1 MSPLWFIGDRADLT
15 LWLHVAERS
24 TLLPQ
29 LPHGFRLGPVGSPV
43 ILSHR
48 GKTPVLAPDAFV
60 APTATLIGYVEIG
73 AQASIWFGA
82 VLRADTGHIEVGR
95 GSNVQDNVLIHTP
108 KGGETLIE
116 ENVTIGH
123 GAVLEGC
130 VIKRGS
136 LVGMNAVVM
145 RDAVIGE
152 GCMVAAGAV
161 VSEGMQVPPGT
172 LVAGV
177 PATIKNELS
186 GRSLDRI
193 QRAAAHY
200 RGLAREYMEEG

>member
-1 MSPLWFIGDRADLT
+1 M
-15 LWLHVAERS
+15 
-24 TLLPQ
+24 
-29 LPHGFRLGPVGSPV
+29 GSPV

-60 APTATLIGYVEIG
+60 APTATLIGHVSIG

-82 VLRADTGHIEVGR
+82 VLRADKGHIDVGR

-108 KGGETLIE
+108 EGGEALIE

-130 VIKRGS
+130 VIKRGA

-145 RDAVIGE
+145 RGAVVGE
-152 GCMVAAGAV
+152 SSLVGAGAV
-161 VSEGMQVPPGT
+161 VSEGMQVLPGT

-177 PATIKNELS
+177 PATVKKELS
-186 GRSLDRI
+186 RSSLNWIDG
-193 QRAAAHY
+193 AAAHY
-200 RGLAREYMEEG
+200 RRLAREYMEEE

>member
-1 MSPLWFIGDRADLT
+1 M
-15 LWLHVAERS
+15 
-24 TLLPQ
+24 
-29 LPHGFRLGPVGSPV
+29 GSPI

-48 GKTPVLAPDAFV
+48 GKTPVLASDAFV
-60 APTATLIGYVEIG
+60 APTATLIGNVEVS

-82 VLRADTGHIEVGR
+82 VLRADKGHIEVGR

-108 KGGETLIE
+108 KGGEAVIE

-130 VIKRGS
+130 VIKRGA

-145 RDAVIGE
+145 RGAVVGE
-152 GCMVAAGAV
+152 GSLVGAGAV
-161 VSEGMQVPPGT
+161 VGEGMQVPPRT

-177 PATIKNELS
+177 PATVKKELS
-186 GRSLDRI
+186 ESSVDWING
-193 QRAAAHY
+193 AAKHY
-200 RGLAREYMEEG
+200 QDLAREYIEEG